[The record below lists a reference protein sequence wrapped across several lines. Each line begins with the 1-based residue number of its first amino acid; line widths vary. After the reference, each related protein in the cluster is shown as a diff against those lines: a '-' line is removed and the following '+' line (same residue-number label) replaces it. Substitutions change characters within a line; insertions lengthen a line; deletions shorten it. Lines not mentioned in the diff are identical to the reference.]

1 MTKASNTVDSPW
13 AWRGETLEIRLY
25 IQPGAKATELSGLHD
40 GRLKVRLKAAPVEG
54 KANQALIAY
63 LSDQFK
69 VPQVVGIYKNR
80 QEQSSKNPVGGKTTV
95 PAITIFDLLSQMPMV
110 P

>member
-69 VPQVVGIYKNR
+69 VPK
-80 QEQSSKNPVGGKTTV
+80 SSVSIKTGKSSRLKT
-95 PAITIFDLLSQMPMV
+95 LLVEKPQFLPSQFLTF
-110 P
+110 